1 MHKKVISLS
10 LHCQRW
16 LIRFSWD
23 NQFHISRKCLATDT
37 GHSSD
42 TDISQ
47 QLEQVQSL
55 STCRPSILSVYDLHC
70 VLGLFKATCALCK
83 APSTRIKIW
92 TKYWR
97 VHNSAFRKSGFLSLQ
112 MYHVWIF
119 MCSLK
124 KKTKHQHCF
133 LLLPQ
138 ETRLLRHNYFYNDPS
153 AEWLSSVWISLTN
166 KKSKEKKS
174 LVYLLFAG
182 FSYTCLWY
190 LTLAKWNLNI

>member
-55 STCRPSILSVYDLHC
+55 STRRPSILSVYDLRC

-83 APSTRIKIW
+83 APSTCIKIW

-97 VHNSAFRKSGFLSLQ
+97 VHNSAFREAGFLSLQ

-119 MCSLK
+119 MCLLK
-124 KKTKHQHCF
+124 KKKKRLSINTVSCF
-133 LLLPQ
+133 HL
-138 ETRLLRHNYFYNDPS
+138 
-153 AEWLSSVWISLTN
+153 
-166 KKSKEKKS
+166 KKPD
-174 LVYLLFAG
+174 Y
-182 FSYTCLWY
+182 Y
-190 LTLAKWNLNI
+190 LTSAFTLIHQWGGSHLFGFHWPIRRV

>member
-83 APSTRIKIW
+83 ASSAHIKIW
-92 TKYWR
+92 RKYLLL
-97 VHNSAFRKSGFLSLQ
+97 HSSFRKAGFLSLQ

-133 LLLPQ
+133 LFPPQ
-138 ETRLLRHNYFYNDPS
+138 ENRLLTHNYPTMIHQRSGSHLFGFHWPKRRG
-153 AEWLSSVWISLTN
+153 
-166 KKSKEKKS
+166 KKKQQHWFICCLQDFHT
-174 LVYLLFAG
+174 LVFD
-182 FSYTCLWY
+182 
-190 LTLAKWNLNI
+190 I